1 MESAM
6 RRKMAVVV
14 MSVLMMAA
22 AAAAANYAAEPEED
36 CATQTTYFTNC
47 LRRGI
52 REGCCGVVK
61 NHWCLCQVKR
71 EAEVKCIP
79 GRRCDVP
86 KALKIAD
93 MDLPCMRNLR
103 CSKHA

>member
-14 MSVLMMAA
+14 MSVLMMA